1 MQKLELKEF
10 KQLLEKNT
18 IVVDTRPSTEFAEG
32 FIEKS
37 LSAPFNENFLQTLYE
52 LVDSEQKIVLIVQ
65 EAEAKSISDIV
76 RNAALTNVVGFL
88 DGGYEQW
95 KKSGGKINMLITIEP
110 DEFAIDYQFDE
121 FYLVDVRSKEEFEK
135 EHVEDSENI
144 SLDDLQQMVLEL
156 DAQQSYYVYADSLD
170 GAITAGSLFK
180 RYGVERIRAIAA
192 LYTEI
197 HASGVPLV
205 KQKKKD
211 KTSQNYPDSGM
222 SKN

>member
-1 MQKLELKEF
+1 MQKLELKAF
-10 KQLLEKNT
+10 KQLLEQGA
-18 IVVDTRPSTEFAEG
+18 IIVDTRPSAEFAEG

-37 LSAPFNENFLQTLYE
+37 LSAPFNQNFLQTLDE
-52 LVDSEQKIVLIVQ
+52 LVDSELKIMMVATADDI
-65 EAEAKSISDIV
+65 KNISDIV

-95 KKSGGKINMLITIEP
+95 KNSGGKINMLITIEA

-121 FYLVDVRSKEEFEK
+121 FYLVDVRAKEEFEK

-156 DAQQSYYVYADSLD
+156 DAQQSYYVYADSLA

-192 LYTEI
+192 PYSEI

-211 KTSQNYPDSGM
+211 KTSQNSPDSGM